1 MDMSVLTHTIGKV
14 KNGTHSTHRDM
25 FVQHCSTRR
34 QTRRKLLY
42 FQPQYALSLSLR
54 NFRIKST
61 ALSSRVKRS
70 ILLRNGADFLFPF
83 ISSGFSFILSFRL
96 ELKIYQVDRLTGRTF
111 NVLHASI

>member
-1 MDMSVLTHTIGKV
+1 MVHTAHTETCLFNTAQLADKQDV
-14 KNGTHSTHRDM
+14 N
-25 FVQHCSTRR
+25 
-34 QTRRKLLY
+34 Y
-42 FQPQYALSLSLR
+42 FIFNLNMLSLSLTLR

-61 ALSSRVKRS
+61 AMSSRVKRS